1 MSIQV
6 PYDVRLS
13 ACGVKHLALYQAIR
27 DSIVAGKLP
36 PGVKL
41 PSTRTLAESY
51 GLSRGSVSIAYEML
65 AAEGYVRASVGRG
78 TYVAGA
84 DARPAEA
91 ARNRGNGAATEPPT
105 HAKTHGADDEPVAG
119 LSGSSALGLSGWGLR
134 LVREVRSDVSS
145 PEGTQAQRTPLQGTH
160 QEATSNAAAQLAS
173 LQQGA
178 GKVSSLSADSVSDS
192 KPFEA
197 ISFKPRGMGERWFPW
212 MSWKA
217 AVSAEWRRRGPA
229 PAEDGGAA
237 AGSAEL
243 RRAIAGRLR
252 RERGILCEAEDI
264 VVTGGSMQAI
274 ALLAQL
280 LLEPGKSAVAED
292 PCYSGTQRAIRAS
305 GAALIAAPVDRQGI
319 VPDDWPAELLFVTPT
334 RQFPT
339 GAVLTYERRM
349 ALLDWAAKRGA
360 WIVEDDYD
368 SEFRWSGRPIEPLKS
383 LDRQERV
390 VYVGSFSRAMRQ
402 EVRIGYAVLPP
413 ALREPFLLAKQLY
426 DPYPAGLTEQRALA
440 DWMNQGEY
448 DRHLRRTRRIFNR
461 LQGLLREELSK
472 LEPLFEVHPADA
484 GLLLFATW
492 TDSPERYDRF
502 ALACRQA
509 GACWGDGMIYAAA
522 QRPDERTALFGFA
535 HLDED
540 GIATGMRRV
549 RETAARL
556 GLTEEP
562 RQYESAVHK
571 YAARNGGAGD
581 A

>member
-6 PYDVRLS
+6 PYDRRLS

-36 PGVKL
+36 PGAKL
-41 PSTRTLAESY
+41 PSTRTLADAY

-84 DARPAEA
+84 EARFLDSRQRQSSSGEGAELSSNAEA
-91 ARNRGNGAATEPPT
+91 LGGDNGLPATRFPT
-105 HAKTHGADDEPVAG
+105 SPA
-119 LSGSSALGLSGWGLR
+119 ALGLSGWGLR
-134 LVREVRSDVSS
+134 LIGEARLGESACDK
-145 PEGTQAQRTPLQGTH
+145 TQGERPPLQ
-160 QEATSNAAAQLAS
+160 QS
-173 LQQGA
+173 
-178 GKVSSLSADSVSDS
+178 
-192 KPFEA
+192 
-197 ISFKPRGMGERWFPW
+197 ISFKPRGMGEQWFPW

-229 PAEDGGAA
+229 PAEDGTAA
-237 AGSAEL
+237 AGSEEL

-280 LLEPGKSAVAED
+280 LLEPGKSAVSED
-292 PCYSGTQRAIRAS
+292 PCYSGIQRAIRAS
-305 GAALIAAPVDRQGI
+305 GAALIPAPVDRQGI

-349 ALLDWAAKRGA
+349 ALLDWAVKRSA

-368 SEFRWSGRPIEPLKS
+368 SEFRWSGRPLEPLKA

-402 EVRIGYAVLPP
+402 EVRIGYAVLPS

-448 DRHLRRTRRIFNR
+448 DRHLRRSRRIFNR

-472 LEPLFEVHPADA
+472 LEPLFDVHPADA

-492 TDSPERYDRF
+492 KDSPERYDQF
-502 ALACRQA
+502 ASACREA
-509 GACWGDGMIYAAA
+509 GVSWGDGSIYVAER
-522 QRPDERTALFGFA
+522 RPDERTALFGFA
-535 HLDED
+535 HLDEE
-540 GIATGMRRV
+540 GIAAGMHRI
-549 RETAARL
+549 RETAVRL
-556 GLTEEP
+556 GRLNARAEVANAA
-562 RQYESAVHK
+562 QK
-571 YAARNGGAGD
+571 YAARNGGAED